1 MSSAGLGS
9 TTTLLGGSPSGQAAG
24 HVNNQTQF
32 TLVLGGGGM
41 KGVAHVG
48 VLQALTERG
57 LVPSQIVG
65 SSVGALVGA
74 AWSAGKSI
82 AELHEIAVGLV
93 RKDIFAVAHA
103 DMAFK
108 RMRSPALFRREP
120 LDTLLHRLVGDV
132 TFQDLRHRLV
142 VNTVDLNSG
151 MQVFWGLDG
160 LDEVPVKDAVFASC
174 ALPGYLPPREIRG
187 RFYMDGAT
195 VDNLPVGTARI
206 LGSDVIVAVDVS
218 ASNALRADTQD
229 EGFASVFAR
238 AAEIAM
244 QTILELRLREW
255 TTPPI
260 YYIHPRVEHISAFD
274 FDHLPEVVEEGY
286 RATVAALGRRI
297 ERHPGQNVGRRRG
310 ARGRRP
316 DGGHQ
321 AVVVVQREKV
331 GRRAEELTV
340 RRDVRRHRRRGGR
353 NRFHRGESEALEGAG
368 ADYHLRRPVRGHH
381 VRFRKVGLNAAGYA
395 QGGRETFQGRSLRT
409 PPNDAH
415 GCLRLETTSRSND
428 RRMVL
433 VRREM

>member
-1 MSSAGLGS
+1 MSSARLGA

-82 AELHEIAVGLV
+82 AELREIAIGLV
-93 RKDIFAVAHA
+93 RKDVFAVAHA

-120 LDTLLHRLVGDV
+120 LDTLLHRLVGNF
-132 TFQDLRHRLV
+132 TFQDLRNPLI

-187 RFYMDGAT
+187 RFYMDGARSEEHT
-195 VDNLPVGTARI
+195 SELQSQFHLVCRL
-206 LGSDVIVAVDVS
+206 L
-218 ASNALRADTQD
+218 
-229 EGFASVFAR
+229 
-238 AAEIAM
+238 
-244 QTILELRLREW
+244 LE
-255 TTPPI
+255 
-260 YYIHPRVEHISAFD
+260 
-274 FDHLPEVVEEGY
+274 
-286 RATVAALGRRI
+286 
-297 ERHPGQNVGRRRG
+297 
-310 ARGRRP
+310 
-316 DGGHQ
+316 
-321 AVVVVQREKV
+321 K
-331 GRRAEELTV
+331 
-340 RRDVRRHRRRGGR
+340 
-353 NRFHRGESEALEGAG
+353 
-368 ADYHLRRPVRGHH
+368 
-381 VRFRKVGLNAAGYA
+381 
-395 QGGRETFQGRSLRT
+395 
-409 PPNDAH
+409 
-415 GCLRLETTSRSND
+415 
-428 RRMVL
+428 
-433 VRREM
+433 